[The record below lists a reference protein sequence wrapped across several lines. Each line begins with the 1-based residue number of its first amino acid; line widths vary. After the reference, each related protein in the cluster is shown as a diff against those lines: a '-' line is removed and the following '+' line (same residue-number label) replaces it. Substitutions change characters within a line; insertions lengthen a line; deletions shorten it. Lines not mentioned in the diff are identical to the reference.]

1 MSSDKKKGKDD
12 TKGKTNMKGKN
23 TEKTR
28 IDDLE
33 PHRDDDDV
41 KGGATLSLASTDTR
55 VTTDL
60 STVDKKITPTDLSYK
75 ITPET
80 KPTTR

>member
-1 MSSDKKKGKDD
+1 MSSEEKKSKKSEKKTDKAK
-12 TKGKTNMKGKN
+12 TK
-23 TEKTR
+23 

-33 PHRDDDDV
+33 PTEDDDV
-41 KGGATLSLASTDTR
+41 KGGATLSLATSDATRLTSADYDDTAR
-55 VTTDL
+55 
-60 STVDKKITPTDLSYK
+60 KITPTDLSYK